1 MGKNENR
8 ELNAILAKLKK
19 SYSDDQDIENA
30 ASQDTE
36 DDFQMM
42 LSNYFS
48 DDSNKDVYKFTAP
61 ETPDAENITLESD
74 YSLADFEE
82 FTVEEA
88 AEETT
93 EDADE
98 TVVEEVAEDISE
110 ETVEEAEDVIEEA
123 VEETEEIVEETVEA
137 VTEDIA
143 EETVEEIIEEV
154 VCETIDET
162 IDETIEETVEEVK
175 AEPEEI
181 IDDKAIVDDVF
192 AVMFPARATSTV
204 DEAPEAIIEES
215 IVDSVEKTVE
225 EAVIE
230 AEESV
235 VEETE
240 EEGISVSEVKES
252 EPAAVKTE
260 SLSKMFDLDEFN
272 DYGYYDSSVIDLP
285 SQAQASDTVDS
296 DGERLVFDPEEDK
309 PQVVQ
314 MPVVEDTTDDTYLKN
329 EPKQTIDDIIG
340 DMSLD
345 VDDEIVLDT
354 SAIID
359 TTEIDDSY
367 VVPERDPKESSSVE
381 YLTDPLQGHLSDAAF
396 VSYKIDSDDVNF
408 DIGESDSD
416 LDDEDISLLLDFGYD
431 DEVEAEVGYE
441 RTSEIKRKRKIDI
454 AEGEKIF
461 GYSGE
466 EFTSRSQITK
476 IKNKYSK
483 DKRELLIRGGIFA
496 SLTVVLFFLSMVACI
511 GPDINYLLYFVLEFV
526 ILGIASAIVFSE
538 IRRGVI
544 GLIKLEPNYY
554 TIPTVV
560 LSLTLTYDLF
570 AIIYVLATPEVML
583 VGTLLPCAFVAALFI
598 ATPLACDVLQC
609 FSESDTFEIVADAE
623 ELYTAERFNKN
634 KMDDAPSGKRRERTS
649 LNGAFFGDHIF
660 EIKKTNVPS
669 GYFSKISKKS
679 FPFTYTLYLSGAI
692 IVTAIVIA
700 CIALVK
706 SNSIATAA
714 FSYMTVMLMGLPVTL
729 SLFVTLPK
737 FVSARMLKEKRCAIV
752 GDDATEECDLMETLI
767 FKDDDAI
774 EVVKRLEIRPK
785 SDSDVA
791 ASIKLATRALK
802 ALGGPV
808 SMMIGVP
815 SDGKEKTPEISLT
828 SVRDNGIEFYMDS
841 SIYML
846 IGDAVFMSSFGIK
859 VSSDYTDKSSNVI
872 YIAIDGVP
880 KLGYVISSR
889 VKQEFISLV
898 KELDKHGIKSA
909 VRSLDPTINDYYFE
923 QNRIHGMSAISTY
936 KPDQFYG
943 KNGKIL
949 ADGGIF
955 ATGDPKNIIYPLL
968 EAKKHNKLK
977 KTNKLIT
984 LLLSIAGCLIS
995 VAFVIFV
1002 LLENTHRVLTLA
1014 TILMILFFH
1023 LTAALPAVLNSFDFK
1038 KKESETKK

>member
-19 SYSDDQDIENA
+19 SYSDDEDIESA
-30 ASQDTE
+30 ASQEAE
-36 DDFQMM
+36 DDFQAM

-48 DDSNKDVYKFTAP
+48 DDSSKNVYKFTAP
-61 ETPDAENITLESD
+61 EHPDAENITLESD

-82 FTVEEA
+82 FT
-88 AEETT
+88 AEE
-93 EDADE
+93 ESSE
-98 TVVEEVAEDISE
+98 ESVEKSVEKSVEEVTE
-110 ETVEEAEDVIEEA
+110 EIVEEVTEEII
-123 VEETEEIVEETVEA
+123 EEIVEETVEEADIEEAA
-137 VTEDIA
+137 VEDVVEDTPVEA
-143 EETVEEIIEEV
+143 AETVELEH
-154 VCETIDET
+154 
-162 IDETIEETVEEVK
+162 
-175 AEPEEI
+175 EEI
-181 IDDKAIVDDVF
+181 RDDKDIVDDVF
-192 AVMFPARATSTV
+192 AVMFPSRASDIEDERLETV
-204 DEAPEAIIEES
+204 
-215 IVDSVEKTVE
+215 VE
-225 EAVIE
+225 EAVE
-230 AEESV
+230 DHLEAVAEEVVSDTV
-235 VEETE
+235 AKAVAEPVEEIKE
-240 EEGISVSEVKES
+240 IHISAIERDE
-252 EPAAVKTE
+252 TE
-260 SLSKMFDLDEFN
+260 SIREKNESISKMFDLDEFN

-285 SQAQASDTVDS
+285 SQSQVKDIARNDESL
-296 DGERLVFDPEEDK
+296 GEKLIFEPDEAESRFEDEPVIEVTCGSCLEED
-309 PQVVQ
+309 
-314 MPVVEDTTDDTYLKN
+314 
-329 EPKQTIDDIIG
+329 PKQTIDDIIG
-340 DMSLD
+340 DMSLPSDDD
-345 VDDEIVLDT
+345 VVLDI

-359 TTEIDDSY
+359 TTDVDTEQVITERALDEPEIT
-367 VVPERDPKESSSVE
+367 E

-396 VSYKIDSDDVNF
+396 VSYKIASDDVNF
-408 DIGESDSD
+408 DVDENAAD
-416 LDDEDISLLLDFGYD
+416 LDDEEISLLLDFGYE

-441 RTSEIKRKRKIDI
+441 RANEIKRKSKIDI
-454 AEGEKIF
+454 AEGEKIY
-461 GYSGE
+461 GYCGE
-466 EFTSRSQITK
+466 EYTSKTQVTK
-476 IKNKYSK
+476 IRNKYAK

-496 SLTVVLFFLSMVACI
+496 SLTLILFFLSMVNCI
-511 GPDINYLLYFVLEFV
+511 GPNINYLLYYVLEFV
-526 ILGIASAIVFSE
+526 ILGIASAIAFPE
-538 IRRGVI
+538 IKRGI
-544 GLIKLEPNYY
+544 TGLTKLEPNFY

-560 LSLTLTYDLF
+560 LTLTLLYDLF

-583 VGTLLPCAFVAALFI
+583 VGTLLPCAFIAALFI
-598 ATPLACDVLQC
+598 VTPFTCDILRC
-609 FSESDTFEIVADAE
+609 FAESDTFDIVSGAD

-634 KMDDAPSGKRRERTS
+634 KIDNTSSGKRRDKTS

-660 EIKKTNVPS
+660 EVKKTSVPN

-679 FPFTYTLYLSGAI
+679 FPFTYNLYLSGGI
-692 IVTAIVIA
+692 IVAAIVA
-700 CIALVK
+700 GCVALVK
-706 SNSIATAA
+706 SNSLATAT

-737 FVSARMLKEKRCAIV
+737 FVSARALKEKKCAIV
-752 GDDATEECDLMETLI
+752 GDEASDECSVMETLI

-791 ASIKLATRALK
+791 NSIKLATRALK

-808 SMMIGVP
+808 SMMVGRI
-815 SDGKEKTPEISLT
+815 SDGNEKSPEISLT

-846 IGDAVFMSSFGIK
+846 IGDAAFMSSFGIK
-859 VSSDYTDKSSNVI
+859 VSSDYTDKNGNVI

-889 VKQEFISLV
+889 VKEEFVSLV

-936 KPDQFYG
+936 KPEQFYG
-943 KNGKIL
+943 KNGKTL

-955 ATGDPKNIIYPLL
+955 STGDAKNIIYPLL
-968 EAKKHNKLK
+968 EAKRYSKLK
-977 KTNKLIT
+977 KMNKLIT

-995 VAFVIFV
+995 VAFVILV

>member
-19 SYSDDQDIENA
+19 SYSDDKDIENA
-30 ASQDTE
+30 AVQDAE

-42 LSNYFS
+42 LSSYFS

-82 FTVEEA
+82 F
-88 AEETT
+88 
-93 EDADE
+93 
-98 TVVEEVAEDISE
+98 
-110 ETVEEAEDVIEEA
+110 A
-123 VEETEEIVEETVEA
+123 VEETADETVEETVEA
-137 VTEDIA
+137 VIEETVEVVIEETAEETA
-143 EETVEEIIEEV
+143 EETVEEIIEEAV
-154 VCETIDET
+154 G
-162 IDETIEETVEEVK
+162 ETVEESTKEIV
-175 AEPEEI
+175 EEI
-181 IDDKAIVDDVF
+181 VDEIEIIEEIDGEHVEVIESNAEELRDDKAIVDDVF
-192 AVMFPARATSTV
+192 AVMFPTRVADIKEEQPELIIDESVEDAVEEATEEAEEIDAINEIEEI
-204 DEAPEAIIEES
+204 DEADETNIIEE
-215 IVDSVEKTVE
+215 IIETVIPVD
-225 EAVIE
+225 
-230 AEESV
+230 ES
-235 VEETE
+235 E
-240 EEGISVSEVKES
+240 ES
-252 EPAAVKTE
+252 EPIRVKTE
-260 SLSKMFDLDEFN
+260 TLSKMFDLDEFN

-285 SQAQASDTVDS
+285 PQSRLCETDDL
-296 DGERLVFDPEEDK
+296 DGEQLIFDHNEADSQIED
-309 PQVVQ
+309 
-314 MPVVEDTTDDTYLKN
+314 MPAVEVITNTYFKE

-340 DMSLD
+340 DMSLT

-367 VVPERDPKESSSVE
+367 VAPERASDEPQRVE

-396 VSYKIDSDDVNF
+396 VSYKIASDDVNF
-408 DIGESDSD
+408 DVDESASD
-416 LDDEDISLLLDFGYD
+416 LDDDEISLLLDFGYD

-441 RTSEIKRKRKIDI
+441 RTNEIKRKSKIDI
-454 AEGEKIF
+454 EEGVKIF

-466 EFTSRSQITK
+466 EFTSRTQITK

-483 DKRELLIRGGIFA
+483 DKREILIRGGIFA
-496 SLTVVLFFLSMVACI
+496 SLTVVLFFLSMVSCI

-526 ILGIASAIVFSE
+526 ILGIASAIVFPE
-538 IRRGVI
+538 IKHGVM
-544 GLIKLEPNYY
+544 GLIRLEPNFY

-560 LSLTLTYDLF
+560 LSLTLMYDLF
-570 AIIYVLATPEVML
+570 AIIYVLATPEIML

-598 ATPLACDVLQC
+598 ATPLVCDILRC
-609 FSESDTFEIVADAE
+609 FAESDTFDIVSDTD

-634 KMDDAPSGKRRERTS
+634 KMDDVSSGKRREKTS

-660 EIKKTNVPS
+660 EIKKTGVPS
-669 GYFSKISKKS
+669 GYFSKISKNH
-679 FPFTYTLYLSGAI
+679 FPFTYNLYLSGAI
-692 IVTAIVIA
+692 IVTAIVIG

-729 SLFVTLPK
+729 ALFVTLPR
-737 FVSARMLKEKRCAIV
+737 FVSARMLKEKKCAIV
-752 GDDATEECDLMETLI
+752 GDDASEECALIETLI
-767 FKDDDAI
+767 FKDEDAI
-774 EVVKRLEIRPK
+774 EVIKHLEIRPK

-808 SMMIGVP
+808 SMMMGGIPVGN
-815 SDGKEKTPEISLT
+815 EKMPEISLT

-846 IGDAVFMSSFGIK
+846 MGDASFMSSFGIK
-859 VSSDYTDKSSNVI
+859 VSSDYTDKNSNVI

-889 VKQEFISLV
+889 VKEEFITLV

-943 KNGKIL
+943 KNDKML

-955 ATGDPKNIIYPLL
+955 STGDSKNIIYPLL
-968 EAKKHNKLK
+968 EAKKYNKLK

-995 VAFVIFV
+995 VLFVLFV